1 MWSAPEGAEG
11 SGRSRD
17 LADEA
22 ERLGDGVGAVGLRP
36 DDALGVAE
44 DQGLGVGVD
53 AAVVGE
59 LEPAQRDD
67 VALVDELELV
77 VLGDDEERHQREV
90 DLPALAVGRRGA
102 GGRVAVV
109 LRAGHRGEPLEELG
123 RSGDQAQGLRALSLE
138 LDVGGLDGLETCQ
151 FGGVDSGAVQHV
163 HILLVSLQPV
173 KAGIGV
179 L

>member
-1 MWSAPEGAEG
+1 MWSAPGGAWG
-11 SGRSRD
+11 SGRRGD

-22 ERLGDGVGAVGLRP
+22 EGLGDGIGTVGRRP

-44 DQGLGVGVD
+44 DQGLGGGAD
-53 AAVVGE
+53 AAVAGE
-59 LEPAQRDD
+59 LEPAQGDH
-67 VALVDELELV
+67 VALVDELDLV

-109 LRAGHRGEPLEELG
+109 LRAGHLGEPLEELG

-138 LDVGGLDGLETCQ
+138 LDVGGLDGLEPGEL
-151 FGGVDSGAVQHV
+151 GGGDLGAVQHG

-173 KAGIGV
+173 KAGIGA